1 MLLSSVH
8 RMVLQF
14 SLGRLTCSLANSG
27 TLQGGGLL
35 ADRLAPH
42 RRLLVVTALSGIFS
56 LSLITLEP
64 IIGSVFATL
73 GSSSIR
79 SNGKSFVFFH
89 PRLSGLAFHFR
100 ALEIISDE
108 QPIIFC
114 TLSNQRFDQSTPFFW
129 TMSGTTRFSQVL
141 REKCMQ
147 TVLASS
153 FNKGHVIH
161 TLILHRM
168 NDLTDSTPHCYS
180 FQLIN

>member
-1 MLLSSVH
+1 MLPAHWFFFEVVVFVTLLLSSVH

-14 SLGRLTCSLANSG
+14 SLGRLTCSLANRG
-27 TLQGGGLL
+27 TLRRGAGLL

-79 SNGKSFVFFH
+79 SNGQSFVFFH

-108 QPIIFC
+108 QPIIFS
-114 TLSNQRFDQSTPFFW
+114 TLSNQRFDQSTPFF
-129 TMSGTTRFSQVL
+129 
-141 REKCMQ
+141 
-147 TVLASS
+147 
-153 FNKGHVIH
+153 
-161 TLILHRM
+161 
-168 NDLTDSTPHCYS
+168 
-180 FQLIN
+180 